1 MALHPAAKT
10 PVSSASPFASFV
22 MVTLVRRLVSVPF
35 YVALL
40 LVLVCTLP
48 LTIPVAACVDLARQ
62 TPWGTVR
69 SILFFAWYL
78 GCEVIGIAAGFILWV
93 VGRLAWRIPDE
104 RYLDW
109 HFRLQLWWA
118 RALLRGATVI
128 FQMRYEVEGDH
139 DLGRG
144 PILLFIRHAS
154 VGDTVI
160 PAVFVSSR
168 HGIRLRYVLKR
179 ELLWDPCLDI
189 VGNRL
194 PNYFVDRDSDDSAR
208 EIVEVRRLAADV
220 GPGEGV
226 LIYPEGTRFA
236 EAKRRRILEHIRD
249 RGEPVLAERA
259 QSLRN
264 VLPPRLGGTLGL
276 LEERPDADVVFCAHV
291 GFDRATRF
299 STFMKGGLVGV
310 TVRVA
315 FWRVPAADI
324 PAARDARIHWLMDQ
338 WERVDTWI
346 GARREEGGVTG
357 EAQR

>member
-1 MALHPAAKT
+1 
-10 PVSSASPFASFV
+10 
-22 MVTLVRRLVSVPF
+22 MVTAVRRLVTVPL

-40 LVLVCTLP
+40 LVLVSTLP

-62 TPWGTVR
+62 TPWATVR
-69 SILFFAWYL
+69 SITFFAWYL
-78 GCEVIGIAAGFILWV
+78 GCEVIGVAASFILWV
-93 VGRLAWRIPDE
+93 VGRLAWRVPDE

-109 HFRLQLWWA
+109 HFGLQWWWA
-118 RALLRGATVI
+118 RALLRGAAVI
-128 FQMRYEVEGDH
+128 FQMRYEVEGDD
-139 DLGRG
+139 DLGHG

-160 PAVFVSSR
+160 PAVFVSGR

-194 PNYFVDRDSDDSAR
+194 PNYFVDRKSEDSAR
-208 EIVEVRRLAADV
+208 EVAAVRRLAEDV

-226 LIYPEGTRFA
+226 LLYPEGTRFT
-236 EAKRRRILEHIRD
+236 EAKRRRILDRIRN

-264 VLPPRLGGTLGL
+264 VLPPRLGGPLGL

-299 STFMKGGLVGV
+299 STFMNGGLVGV

-315 FWRVPAADI
+315 FWRVPAADV
-324 PAARDARIHWLMDQ
+324 PAEREARIHWLMDE
-338 WERVDTWI
+338 WDRVDAWI
-346 GARREEGGVTG
+346 EARREGGGTSG
-357 EAQR
+357 ALR